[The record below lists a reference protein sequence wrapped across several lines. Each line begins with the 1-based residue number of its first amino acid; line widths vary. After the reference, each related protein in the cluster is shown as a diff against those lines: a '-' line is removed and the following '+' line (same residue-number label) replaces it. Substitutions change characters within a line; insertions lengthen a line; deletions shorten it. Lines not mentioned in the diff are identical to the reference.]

1 MLWCI
6 WAAKEAAYKAISKVQ
21 PDIPSV
27 PRLYEV
33 RLSLP
38 EESQGIALISRADAG
53 RAGEVRTPCGVVPM
67 AIAITE
73 DYVHC
78 FGIRSEADAPAI
90 LRQVTLLASDTA
102 ASPEGP
108 SQCVREKAAD
118 AIARHLN
125 RPREEV
131 AIRRF
136 PTPSGLG
143 PPLVFVRGRP
153 SRIDISLSHDGRFA
167 AWAMIIPPS
176 NLVEKI

>member
-1 MLWCI
+1 M
-6 WAAKEAAYKAISKVQ
+6 
-21 PDIPSV
+21 
-27 PRLYEV
+27 
-33 RLSLP
+33 
-38 EESQGIALISRADAG
+38 ISRSRAG
-53 RAGEVRTPCGVVPM
+53 RAGEVRTPCGVVPVV
-67 AIAITE
+67 IAITE

-90 LRQVTLLASDTA
+90 LGQVTLLAPDTA

-153 SRIDISLSHDGRFA
+153 SRIDISFSHDGRFA
-167 AWAMIIPPS
+167 AWAMIIPPLS
-176 NLVEKI
+176 DLRTMLEKRIGLIQARLREDRLLPVFQHPPNFSGCHDPCIPA